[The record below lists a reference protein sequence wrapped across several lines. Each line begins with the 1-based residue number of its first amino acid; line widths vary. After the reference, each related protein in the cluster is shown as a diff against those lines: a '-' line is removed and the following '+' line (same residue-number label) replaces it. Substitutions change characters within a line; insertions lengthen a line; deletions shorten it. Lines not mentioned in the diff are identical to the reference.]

1 MRVGI
6 LGATGAVGLEL
17 IQILESRDFPVGSLR
32 LLASERSAGTELN
45 FKSSPHTVVCA
56 TPESCSGLDL
66 LFCSAGAQRS
76 RDFAV
81 ASGATVIDNSSA
93 FRMDPDVPL
102 IIPEINKNALRPE
115 HKLIANPNCTAIILL
130 MAIKPLLALG
140 KIERLVV
147 STYQSVSGAG
157 AAAVQ
162 ELLAQTRSILDGE
175 AVTPKVLPHQT
186 AFNVFSHNT
195 EIGKDGYSEE
205 ETKVINESR
214 KILDMPDLKINVT
227 CIRVPVIRA
236 HTESITVE
244 FAGPAPSEDAV
255 REALRLALGV
265 SVVDD
270 RERNLF
276 PMPIDAGGIDEVLVG
291 RIRQDLSNPNAVC
304 LMASGDQLRKG
315 AALNA
320 VQIAETLVANGTLV
334 PGVMTHRA

>member
-17 IQILESRDFPVGSLR
+17 IQILESRNFPVESLR
-32 LLASERSAGTELN
+32 LLASERSAGTQLG
-45 FKSSPHTVVCA
+45 PHTVVCA

-76 RDFAV
+76 RDFAPV
-81 ASGATVIDNSSA
+81 AIASGATVIDNSSA
-93 FRMDPDVPL
+93 FRMDSDVPL
-102 IIPEINKNALRPE
+102 IIPEINMGALRPE
-115 HKLIANPNCTAIILL
+115 HKLVANPNCTAIILL
-130 MAIKPLLALG
+130 MAIKPLLGLG
-140 KIERLVV
+140 TVERVIV

-162 ELLAQTRSILDGE
+162 ELMAQTRAILDGE
-175 AVTPKVLPHQT
+175 VVTPNVLPHQT

-195 EIGKDGYSEE
+195 EIGADGYSEE
-205 ETKVINESR
+205 ESKVINESR
-214 KILDMPDLKINVT
+214 KILGMPDLKINVT

-244 FAGPAPSEDAV
+244 FAGRAPSEEAV
-255 REALRLALGV
+255 REALMRAPGV
-265 SVVDD
+265 TVVDD
-270 RERNLF
+270 RVRNLF
-276 PMPIDAGGIDEVLVG
+276 PMPIDAGGIDDVLVG
-291 RIRQDLSNPNAVC
+291 RIRQDLSNPNAIC

-320 VQIAETLVANGTLV
+320 VQIAEILVANGTLV